1 MTQEQRDLL
10 HRELSDF
17 RGRKIS
23 SRSDE
28 RLLDAENRITP
39 IDEIRKLY
47 NAYLEH
53 GITKTARSINISNKA
68 LILRFETYGLEMV
81 REQRHIE
88 MTEKHFDTLKLTY
101 SEWNNKYGSKSR
113 GDYYRVKKQVE
124 KFMNSKDSR

>member
-1 MTQEQRDLL
+1 MTPEQRELIE
-10 HRELSDF
+10 RELSDF

-101 SEWNNKYGSKSR
+101 TEWNNKYGSKSR
-113 GDYYRVKKQVE
+113 GDYYRCKKQVE